1 MNAAIQELADAGF
14 DVIVADG
21 LLIVGPVMYRK
32 RDGLAA
38 RGELAMELNQEGSEV
53 VRPSDH
59 TVRWVGDEVPCD
71 TNGSS
76 LGHLIHDTTPS
87 MIMGRSSPCGMSRTK
102 GGVPYPSYEEKAR
115 TYARLIEN
123 GGGFRSKRLRK
134 GKVSD
139 ERRGAGHSAHGE
151 IQGLGEALKKVAG
164 QHIVIVGLGGTG
176 AYILDMVSKTRV
188 QRVVLFDG
196 QRAENKNL
204 LRWPGVIGEGEL
216 EGGANKAELLART
229 YVRVHPGIQAY
240 GTDVGEENLGQLR
253 SADMVFICVDRGESR
268 RLITDELIR
277 NRRRFID
284 TGIGMEE
291 QNGQMW
297 GSCRIT
303 VFDGRAEREQEVR
316 KRLPVQQREDDI
328 YDRNI
333 QIVEM
338 NALNAAM
345 AVTAWKQLS
354 GVYRDGRGAAQVN
367 LHTASWHLI
376 AKGVQGTT
384 P

>member
-1 MNAAIQELADAGF
+1 
-14 DVIVADG
+14 
-21 LLIVGPVMYRK
+21 
-32 RDGLAA
+32 
-38 RGELAMELNQEGSEV
+38 MELNQEGSEV

-71 TNGSS
+71 TNGQS
-76 LGHLIHDTTPS
+76 LDHLIHDTTPS
-87 MIMGRSSPCGMSRTK
+87 MIMGRSSPCGMSRIK
-102 GGVPYPSYEEKAR
+102 QGAPYASYAEKAR

-123 GGGFRSKRLRK
+123 GGGFRSRRPRK

-139 ERRGAGHSAHGE
+139 ERRGAGHNAHGE
-151 IQGLGEALKKVAG
+151 VQGLGEALKKVAG

-176 AYILDMVSKTRV
+176 AYVLDLVSKTRV
-188 QRVVLFDG
+188 QRVLLFDG

-204 LRWPGVIGEGEL
+204 LRWPGAIGEGEL
-216 EGGANKAELLART
+216 EGGVNKAELLART
-229 YVRVHPGIQAY
+229 YIRVHPGIQAS
-240 GTDVGEENLGQLR
+240 GTDVSEENLDQLR
-253 SADMVFICVDRGESR
+253 SADMVFICVDRGDSR
-268 RLITDELIR
+268 RLITDALISS
-277 NRRRFID
+277 RRRFID

-303 VFDGRAEREQEVR
+303 VFDGRAEREEEVR
-316 KRLPVQQREDDI
+316 RRLPVQQREDDI

-376 AKGVQGTT
+376 AKGAQGTT